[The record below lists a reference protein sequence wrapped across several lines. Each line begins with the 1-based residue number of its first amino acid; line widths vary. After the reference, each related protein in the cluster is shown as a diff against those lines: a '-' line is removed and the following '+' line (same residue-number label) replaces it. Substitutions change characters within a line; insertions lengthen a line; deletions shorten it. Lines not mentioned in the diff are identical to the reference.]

1 MAASET
7 QQQSKTHPNTARAY
21 RAFFVGWLVPG
32 GGHLI
37 ERRWA
42 RGALLFAAIVLL
54 YVCGLAMQGKVYNPN
69 AGDVLDI
76 LGFFGDLGSL
86 GLYGLARVMDWG
98 QAPAQVVMA
107 DYGTKFIV
115 VAGLLNFI
123 AAVDAYDIALG
134 KKP

>member
-1 MAASET
+1 MAATET
-7 QQQSKTHPNTARAY
+7 QQQSKTHPNTVRAY
-21 RAFFVGWLVPG
+21 RAFFAGWLVPG
-32 GGHLI
+32 GGHFV
-37 ERRWA
+37 EKRWG
-42 RGALLFAAIVLL
+42 RGGLLFAAIVMM
-54 YVCGLAMQGKVYNPN
+54 YACGLAMGGKVYNPN

-86 GLYGLARVMDWG
+86 GLYGLARIMDWG

-107 DYGTKFIV
+107 DYGTKFVV

-134 KKP
+134 KKS

>member
-1 MAASET
+1 M
-7 QQQSKTHPNTARAY
+7 RAY
-21 RAFFVGWLVPG
+21 GSFFAGWLVPG
-32 GGHLI
+32 GGHFV
-37 ERRWA
+37 EKRWV
-42 RGALLFAAIVLL
+42 RGALVFAAIVLL
-54 YVCGLAMQGKVYNPN
+54 YACGLAMGGKVYNPN
-69 AGDVLDI
+69 AGDILDI